1 MITLFSNVGIEPTFY
16 KVNGMYCDQDDLTKI
31 KGHPWMRNAYID
43 DEVLE
48 IPSTVY
54 SSYAKLEKAYVKL
67 VDVLGGQGY
76 VPSSLL
82 SMEEQGNCHINFDF
96 SDVYHAI
103 NLINF
108 LNTYPSIVWALITAN
123 DNISSKII
131 TTPIS
136 LKKDGTDWLDKYE
149 KGRMLTFRHRL
160 FHVHRVEL
168 RFFKQPRTI
177 LEFRNRLRI
186 ANSILFLTNQRYY
199 DHIRKVRGMKYLYK
213 MTNTAETLQN
223 YTYKKALSELHYISK
238 VLGLNIER
246 FDIGQLKLRF
256 SYGKEYL
263 V

>member
-1 MITLFSNVGIEPTFY
+1 MITLFSNIGIEPTFY
-16 KVNGMYCDQDDLTKI
+16 KAKGMYCDDDDLAKI

-96 SDVYHAI
+96 SDMCHAI

-123 DNISSKII
+123 DNVSSKII
-131 TTPIS
+131 TTPVF
-136 LKKDGTDWLDKYE
+136 LKNGATNLYDNCK
-149 KGRMLTFRHRL
+149 KGNMLTLRHMGY
-160 FHVHRVEL
+160 HTDRVEL
-168 RFFKQPRTI
+168 RFFKQPRNI
-177 LEFRNRLRI
+177 LEFRNHIHI
-186 ANSILFLTNQRYY
+186 ANNILHFTNMRYY
-199 DHIRKVRGMKYLYK
+199 NHREGVTYIQNVYE
-213 MTNTAETLQN
+213 MTNTPETLQK